1 MRTLII
7 IIIALLHNLPLYCQ
21 NNEQFESGKIY
32 KIYGQITNE
41 KTKDT
46 LIFANLEFM
55 DTDNRRIKATK
66 SDFDG
71 MYLISFCS
79 NKIKNDTLL
88 IKTTK
93 AFYKEQKI
101 YYKIDSDTVI
111 NISMT
116 LDKDRVYTEKELE
129 RLKKGIGFF
138 ECGVEDNYLV
148 DEMAY
153 QKNET
158 IYRHYCSGLKKR
170 YRSLIDENADFSEW
184 ILVE

>member
-1 MRTLII
+1 MRILFIL
-7 IIIALLHNLPLYCQ
+7 IIALLYNLPSYCQ

-32 KIYGQITNE
+32 KIYGQITDE
-41 KTKDT
+41 TTKDT
-46 LIFANLEFM
+46 LNFAILEFM
-55 DTDNRRIKATK
+55 DTDNGRIKVTM

-71 MYLISFCS
+71 MYSISFCS

-88 IKTTK
+88 LKTTK
-93 AFYKEQKI
+93 AFYKEKKS
-101 YYKIDSDTVI
+101 YYKIDSDTII

-116 LDKDRVYTEKELE
+116 LEKDRVYTEKELK

-138 ECGVEDNYLV
+138 ECGVDDNYLV

-158 IYRHYCSGLKKR
+158 TYRHYCSGLKKK